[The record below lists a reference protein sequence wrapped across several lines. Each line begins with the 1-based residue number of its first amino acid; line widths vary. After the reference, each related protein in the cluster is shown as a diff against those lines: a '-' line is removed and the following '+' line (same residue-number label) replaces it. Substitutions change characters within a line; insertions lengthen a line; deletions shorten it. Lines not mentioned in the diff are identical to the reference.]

1 MKVTI
6 FTHVHQGDDWKRQP
20 IGEFYLDDEGQV
32 AVKPLT
38 ENQID
43 REFLLTV
50 AGWKVPYNRDT
61 AELYHQHDFPMDAE
75 SHPELW
81 LKTLPSH
88 FARSTTCSAK
98 MEEGNATDP
107 RTV

>member
-6 FTHVHQGDDWKRQP
+6 YNHVHQGDDSKAVP
-20 IGEFYLDDEGQV
+20 IGEFYLADGQV

-75 SHPELW
+75 SHPDLW
-81 LKTLPSH
+81 LRTLPSH

-98 MEEGNATDP
+98 MEEANGTHP